1 MEIQSETIDHILAQ
15 FGLTGHVSKVH
26 KFIDYYDEVSK
37 EVKIIAKVEFA
48 DRAPLIMKILRES
61 EHPMS
66 VVESQSAFS
75 EYIRSQGI
83 RTARRYASDGH
94 YCLPFKLTDLDVWIT
109 VEEDLGEEI
118 QAIDFRLAS
127 QIGQLLGKIHAVSE
141 KGSCLIGRDT
151 IFNFLGYNEVSGY
164 DVFCELG
171 ETGNL
176 NPDLFQ
182 RIQALYK
189 EKLDCV
195 KRQWKEL
202 PRFATQGDMSINNL
216 TCNGGD
222 LGIFDFNIAGDA
234 TLVADMVLQGLLTA
248 NEMPLAEGTG
258 DDDRPELF
266 MQFVQGYCSERELS
280 KKEKQVV
287 GEIQALSAAFWF
299 TTIRYNDDS
308 LEQLVERHEQ
318 ESVTARLK
326 EIYNALRQTNLGI
339 FNSSGSCLL

>member
-1 MEIQSETIDHILAQ
+1 MDIQAETIDHILAQ
-15 FGLTGHVSKVH
+15 YGLTGRVSNVH
-26 KFIDYYDEVSK
+26 KFIDYYHEASK

-48 DRAPLIMKILRES
+48 DRAPLIMKLLREP

-66 VVESQSAFS
+66 IVESQSAFS

-83 RTARRYASDGH
+83 WTARRYASDGQ
-94 YCLPFKLTDLDVWIT
+94 YCLPFKLNELDVWIT

-118 QAIDFRLAS
+118 QAIDFHLAR

-141 KGSCLIGRDT
+141 RGSCLIGRDT
-151 IFNFLGYNEVSGY
+151 IFNLLGYNELSGY
-164 DVFCELG
+164 GVFCELG
-171 ETGNL
+171 ETGKL
-176 NPDLFQ
+176 DPVLFQ

-195 KRQWKEL
+195 KRQWDEL

-216 TCNGGD
+216 TRKGWN

-248 NEMPLAEGTG
+248 NEMPLVEGMKDG
-258 DDDRPELF
+258 DRPKLFELF
-266 MQFVQGYCSERELS
+266 YQGYCSERDLS
-280 KKEKQVV
+280 IKEEQVV
-287 GEIQALSAAFWF
+287 GHIHALSAAFWF

-308 LEQLVERHEQ
+308 LEQLVERREQ
-318 ESVTARLK
+318 ESVTERLK
-326 EIYNALRQTNLGI
+326 EIYNALRQTNVGI
-339 FNSSGSCLL
+339 FDSSGSCLL